1 MKRHKRK
8 AHSNHERWLVSYADF
23 ITLMFAFFVVLY
35 ASSQTDKRK
44 QAEVAQAINQAFK
57 SLGLFPSAEIDPRAK
72 SIASSTDQP
81 VIPINIVLGDE
92 LSAPPSA
99 AVRTDFE
106 RMRKELE
113 ARLSNQIAQ
122 HMIALHVGRDGLVI
136 SLREAGF
143 YDSGSTNPH
152 PGSMGSIDSIAAVLR
167 PTPYQIRIEGHTDN
181 VPIHTDQ
188 FASNW
193 ELSTARATRM
203 TRLFIEHFG
212 FQPQRLAASG
222 YAEFHPVT
230 DNNTSEGRGQNR
242 RVDIIVI
249 PYIDRAVQTLT
260 PEALTHLNN
269 DATPNGASRPPGAA
283 LRGTIH

>member
-1 MKRHKRK
+1 MKRRKHK
-8 AHSNHERWLVSYADF
+8 AHGNHERWLVSYADF

-57 SLGLFPSAEIDPRAK
+57 SLGLFPAAELDRHAK
-72 SIASSTDQP
+72 SITSSTDQP
-81 VIPINIVLGDE
+81 VLPINIVLGDE

-99 AVRTDFE
+99 AVRADFE
-106 RMRKELE
+106 RMHKEL
-113 ARLSNQIAQ
+113 ASRLSNQIAQ
-122 HMIALHVGRDGLVI
+122 HMVALHIGREGLVI

-143 YDSGSTNPH
+143 YDSGSITPH
-152 PGSMGSIDSIAAVLR
+152 AGSMGSIDSIATVLR
-167 PTPYQIRIEGHTDN
+167 PTPYEIRIEGHTDN

-212 FQPQRLAASG
+212 FQPQRLVAAG
-222 YAEFHPVT
+222 YAEYHPVRANST
-230 DNNTSEGRGQNR
+230 AEGRGQNR
-242 RVDIIVI
+242 RVDIIVR
-249 PYIDRAVQTLT
+249 PYISGVPQVEAGGVPPPPFTPLT
-260 PEALTHLNN
+260 PPAH
-269 DATPNGASRPPGAA
+269 R
-283 LRGTIH
+283 